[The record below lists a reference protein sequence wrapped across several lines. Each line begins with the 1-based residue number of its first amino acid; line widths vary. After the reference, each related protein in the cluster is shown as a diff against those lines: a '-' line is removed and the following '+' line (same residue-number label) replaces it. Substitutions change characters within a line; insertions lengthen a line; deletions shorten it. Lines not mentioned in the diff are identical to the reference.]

1 MAQMVVDA
9 CSIILLAKAEVLE
22 IITGSHNLTLTK
34 EVYGEVMAG
43 KSKMFPDALLIEKL
57 VKELKIKVISTDL
70 KLTLRLEQDFN
81 MGSGEASVI
90 AEGIRFPDKIVATDN
105 RQGRMAAKINKVK
118 VIGSIEIIVAL
129 YKSKKIN
136 KDNAKAA
143 LKALQE
149 EGWFEPLLIERAEE
163 DLK

>member
-1 MAQMVVDA
+1 MAQIVVDA

-22 IITGSHNLTLTK
+22 TVTEAHTLTITK
-34 EVYGEVMAG
+34 EVHEEVMVG
-43 KSKMFPDALLIEKL
+43 KSKLFPDAFLIERL
-57 VKELKIKVISTDL
+57 VREQKIKVISTDSRLTL
-70 KLTLRLEQDFN
+70 KLEGDFN
-81 MGSGEASVI
+81 MGSGEASVV

-105 RQGRMAAKINKVK
+105 RQGRMAAKINNIK

-136 KDNAKAA
+136 KDKAKAA

-149 EGWFEPLLIERAEE
+149 EGWFEPLLIEMAQE